1 MSAADA
7 WRLSALDLAA
17 RVRAGD
23 LGAADAVESGW
34 RGPAAAWEPEVHA
47 VAHADPAARA
57 ADAARAATLGANA
70 PLLGVPVLVKDNLCT
85 TDLPTTCASRVLA
98 GYRPPYDATI
108 IARLRAAG
116 AVVTG
121 KGNMDEFAM
130 GSSTEY
136 SCYGPTRNPYDLTRV
151 PGGSSGGPAAAV
163 AYGLCPLGLGS
174 DTGGSVRQ
182 PAAFCGVFGLKPT
195 YGRLS
200 RYGLVAFGSSLDQ
213 VGIFARHPGD
223 AAEAYGALA
232 GPDPYDATTRP
243 GPSPDV
249 SGWDRGVSGRTFG
262 WPANLWKEGVE
273 REIVEGLEEAA
284 AALERAGA
292 RRVTFDFM
300 PGEFAVAT
308 YYLVA
313 TAEASSNLA
322 RFDGVRYGPR
332 HEASGDVR
340 SLYTR
345 TRSAGFGPEVQRR
358 ILLGTY
364 ALSAG
369 YYDAYYL
376 TAQRARTRIR
386 REYEAAFAR
395 CDFMLLPASPTLP
408 FRLGEK
414 TEDPLAMYLSDIFT
428 IGANLAGIPGLTV
441 PVGLTAAPAG
451 GRPSE
456 VRPPLPRAVQLL
468 GPDDSEPAL
477 LAAGRAIEVRGD
489 VSRLA
494 RRHTTEFA
502 WPTKR

>member
-1 MSAADA
+1 MSASEL
-7 WRLSALDLAA
+7 WRLSARALAE
-17 RVRAGD
+17 RVRG
-23 LGAADAVESGW
+23 GKVTPAAAVESGW
-34 RGPAAAWEPEVHA
+34 EGPGAAWEADVRA
-47 VAHADPAARA
+47 VAHADTAARA
-57 ADAARAATLGANA
+57 RGAEA
-70 PLLGVPVLVKDNLCT
+70 VRSGPLQGVPVLVKDNLCT
-85 TDLPTTCASRVLA
+85 TDYLTTCASKILA
-98 GYRPPYDATI
+98 GYQPPYDATVI
-108 IARLRAAG
+108 RRLRAAG

-136 SCYGPTRNPYDLTRV
+136 SCYGPTRNPYDLARV

-163 AYGLCPLGLGS
+163 AYGLCPVGLGS

-213 VGIFARHPGD
+213 VGIFARHAGD
-223 AAEAYGALA
+223 VADTYAALA
-232 GPDPYDATTRP
+232 GHDRFDATTRGTP
-243 GPSPDV
+243 APDV
-249 SGWDRGVSGRTFG
+249 SRWDAGVQGMTFG
-262 WPANLWKEGVE
+262 WPANLWKEGVDAAV
-273 REIVEGLEEAA
+273 VEALDEAA

-292 RRVTFDFM
+292 RRVAIEFL
-300 PGEFAVAT
+300 PGEFSVAT

-322 RFDGVRYGPR
+322 RFDGVRYGFR
-332 HEASGDVR
+332 HEDSPDVR
-340 SLYTR
+340 ALYTR
-345 TRSAGFGPEVQRR
+345 TRSEGFGPEVQRR

-395 CDFMLLPASPTLP
+395 CDFMMLPASPTLA
-408 FRLGEK
+408 FKLGEK
-414 TEDPLAMYLSDIFT
+414 TENPLAMYLSDIFT

-441 PVGLTAAPAG
+441 PMGLAKANGGPA
-451 GRPSE
+451 
-456 VRPPLPRAVQLL
+456 LPRAVQLL
-468 GPDDSEPAL
+468 GPDDAEPRL
-477 LAAGRAIEVRGD
+477 LAAGRALEARGEV
-489 VSRLA
+489 A
-494 RRHTTEFA
+494 RIGREHETEFA
-502 WPTKR
+502 WPTRR

>member
-1 MSAADA
+1 
-7 WRLSALDLAA
+7 
-17 RVRAGD
+17 
-23 LGAADAVESGW
+23 
-34 RGPAAAWEPEVHA
+34 
-47 VAHADPAARA
+47 
-57 ADAARAATLGANA
+57 
-70 PLLGVPVLVKDNLCT
+70 
-85 TDLPTTCASRVLA
+85 
-98 GYRPPYDATI
+98 
-108 IARLRAAG
+108 
-116 AVVTG
+116 
-121 KGNMDEFAM
+121 
-130 GSSTEY
+130 
-136 SCYGPTRNPYDLTRV
+136 
-151 PGGSSGGPAAAV
+151 
-163 AYGLCPLGLGS
+163 
-174 DTGGSVRQ
+174 
-182 PAAFCGVFGLKPT
+182 VFGLKPT

-213 VGIFARHPGD
+213 IGIFARHAGD
-223 AAEAYGALA
+223 VAEAYAALA
-232 GPDPYDATTRP
+232 GPDPCDATTRP
-243 GPSPDV
+243 APVPDV
-249 SGWDRGVSGRTFG
+249 SGWEGGVKGRTFG

-273 REIVEGLEEAA
+273 PEIVEGLDEAA

-332 HEASGDVR
+332 HPGSTDVR

-441 PVGLTAAPAG
+441 PVGLTAANG
-451 GRPSE
+451 
-456 VRPPLPRAVQLL
+456 RPPLPRAVQLL

-477 LAAGRAIEVRGD
+477 IAAGRVIEVRGD
-489 VSRLA
+489 VARLGREHQA
-494 RRHTTEFA
+494 EFA

>member
-1 MSAADA
+1 VSAREWWRRSAA
-7 WRLSALDLAA
+7 SLAEC
-17 RVRAGD
+17 VRAGD
-23 LGAADAVESGW
+23 VPREESAESGFA
-34 RGPAAAWEPEVHA
+34 GPAAEWEEAVHA
-47 VAHADPAARA
+47 VVHADPEARRAAARA
-57 ADAARAATLGANA
+57 AGDG
-70 PLLGVPVLVKDNLCT
+70 PLAGVPVILKDNLCT
-85 TDLPTTCASRVLA
+85 TDYPTTCGSRILR
-98 GYRPPYDATI
+98 GYRSPYDATVVR
-108 IARLRAAG
+108 RLRAAG
-116 AVVTG
+116 AVVVG

-130 GSSTEY
+130 GSSTEF
-136 SCYGPTRNPYDLTRV
+136 SAYGPTRNPYDLERV

-213 VGIFARHPGD
+213 VGIFARHAGD
-223 AAEAYGALA
+223 VALAYSVLA
-232 GPDPYDATTRP
+232 GPDPFDATTRP
-243 GPSPDV
+243 GPAPDV
-249 SGWDRGVSGRTFG
+249 AGLDTGVRGLRFG

-273 REIVEGLEEAA
+273 ADVIEGLDQAA
-284 AALERAGA
+284 ACLERAGA
-292 RRVTFDFM
+292 VRVPFEFL
-300 PGEFAVAT
+300 PGEYAVAT

-322 RFDGVRYGPR
+322 RFDGVRYGFR
-332 HEASGDVR
+332 HPEGTDLR

-345 TRSAGFGPEVQRR
+345 TRSDGFGPEVQRR

-376 TAQRARTRIR
+376 KAQRARARIR
-386 REYEAAFAR
+386 KEYETAFGR
-395 CDFMLLPASPTLP
+395 CDFMLLPAAPTTA

-428 IGANLAGIPGLTV
+428 IGANLAGIPGLSV
-441 PVGLTAAPAG
+441 PVGLARHPT
-451 GRPSE
+451 PSGS
-456 VRPPLPRAVQLL
+456 RLPRAVQLL
-468 GPDDSEPAL
+468 GPEDGEPIL
-477 LAAGRAIEVRGD
+477 LRAGRAIEIEGD
-489 VSRLA
+489 TSRLA
-494 RRHTTEFA
+494 RGDVGEFA

>member
-1 MSAADA
+1 VSGANEA
-7 WRLSALDLAA
+7 WRLSAGALARA
-17 RVRAGD
+17 VRAGR
-23 LGAADAVESGW
+23 LAIGDAVESGW
-34 RGPAAAWEPEVHA
+34 RGPAERWEREVHA
-47 VAHADPAARA
+47 VAHADAGGRAVGSRA
-57 ADAARAATLGANA
+57 AGQVASAA
-70 PLLGVPVLVKDNLCT
+70 PLRGVPVLVKDNLCT
-85 TDLPTTCASRVLA
+85 TELPTTCASKILA
-98 GYRPPYDATI
+98 GYQPPYDATV

-136 SCYGPTRNPYDLTRV
+136 SCYGPTRNPFDLERV

-163 AYGLCPLGLGS
+163 AYGLCPVALGS

-213 VGIFARHPGD
+213 VGIFARHAGD
-223 AAEAYGALA
+223 VALTYAALA
-232 GPDPYDATTRP
+232 GPDPLDASTRP
-243 GPSPDV
+243 GTPPEV
-249 SGWDRGVSGRTFG
+249 SGWDHGVRGRTFG
-262 WPANLWKEGVE
+262 WPTNLWREGVD
-273 REIVEGLEEAA
+273 REIVEALEEAA
-284 AALERAGA
+284 ASLERAGA
-292 RRVTFDFM
+292 TRIALEFL

-332 HEASGDVR
+332 HPESGDVR
-340 SLYTR
+340 ALYTR
-345 TRSAGFGPEVQRR
+345 TRSEGFGPEVQRR

-386 REYEAAFAR
+386 REYETAFAR
-395 CDFMLLPASPTLP
+395 CDMMLLPASPTLP
-408 FRLGEK
+408 FKLGEK

-441 PVGLTAAPAG
+441 PVGLTAKNG
-451 GRPSE
+451 K
-456 VRPPLPRAVQLL
+456 PPLPRAVQLL
-468 GPDDSEPAL
+468 GPDDSEGTL
-477 LAAGRAIEVRGD
+477 LAAGRVIEVKGD
-489 VSRLA
+489 ATRLP
-494 RRHTTEFA
+494 RDHETEFA
-502 WPTKR
+502 WPTMR